1 MKSQKILFENM
12 FEINNFL
19 WFRVVWLNKYFEQK
33 ENRKN
38 VKNTENGMENPFES
52 FSQLDFV
59 CSAISQKYKAPK
71 VHTYLSRSLLKYTYI
86 NANNNPRFS
95 HMQILCKYS

>member
-1 MKSQKILFENM
+1 MKSQKILFGNM
-12 FEINNFL
+12 FEINNFCG
-19 WFRVVWLNKYFEQK
+19 FGQFGSIGFMEIKKIKQK
-33 ENRKN
+33 ERHIQKIE
-38 VKNTENGMENPFES
+38 KPFES

-59 CSAISQKYKAPK
+59 CSAISQKYNASK
-71 VHTYLSRSLLKYTYI
+71 VHTYFPRSLLRNKYF